1 MTARARRGVARGG
14 GGARRYPRRRRL
26 SRVVAAF
33 ERSFAP
39 VKMETRVEMWF
50 VFGHAGVCM

>member
-39 VKMETRVEMWF
+39 VKMETRVEM
-50 VFGHAGVCM
+50 